1 MNLKSF
7 NQLYQLIVENGYDFG
22 TGSWSAMNPKIK
34 MEMNSQGEYHP
45 ILKSDQ
51 SLTSSELKG
60 LEMSCLSLNPRN
72 EKDISDSLFSQV
84 PNIKYNKY
92 LGYYSG
98 LYAGHVSVGNFR
110 ESGSSGGIGT
120 WILTTLLEK
129 HLIDKV
135 IQVKRSQKVDCI
147 FEYSISTTPGE
158 ISEGSGTKYY
168 PVEYSEVIREMKR
181 TPGAYAIIGLPSYIM
196 ELRLM
201 AEMDPVV
208 RDRLKFA
215 VGLICGH
222 QKSAK
227 FAEFLAWQCGIEPG
241 NLKSI
246 NFRKKQK
253 GLPSSE
259 YAIEVVGIQNGR
271 EIDVT
276 KPMKELVGG
285 NWGEGLFKVRASD
298 FTDDVMNETA
308 DITLGDAWLP
318 EYTKDDKGNN
328 VIIVRNAIIQQIFN
342 DAIKEGTINVDS
354 VSEETIYASQAGHF
368 RHTQKELVYRL
379 YKNQRKGIWVPKK
392 RVQPSKNISWTRR
405 RIQDVREQICLEM
418 PTEYLVAVKNN
429 NLSEF
434 IRKVNKV
441 SRKYKVLYLIQR
453 VIHKLKRA

>member
-51 SLTSSELKG
+51 SLTSSELKD

-98 LYAGHVSVGNFR
+98 LYAGHVNVGNFR
-110 ESGSSGGIGT
+110 ENGSSGGIGT

-129 HLIDKV
+129 RLIDKV
-135 IQVKRSQKVDCI
+135 IQVKRSQKADCI

-181 TPGAYAIIGLPSYIM
+181 TPGAYAIIGLPSYIV

-208 RDRLKFA
+208 RDRLKFT

-342 DAIKEGTINVDS
+342 DAIKEGTINADS

-379 YKNQRKGIWVPKK
+379 YKNQRKGIWIPKK

-405 RIQDVREQICLEM
+405 RIQDVREQICLEI

-453 VIHKLKRA
+453 VIHKLKRT